1 MISSRNCKFT
11 NKIFPIAGYVGAG
24 SPDLDLAMAVEM
36 SQLYT
41 NREEAS
47 NRPCCK
53 GEEDKKSI
61 VEEKEL
67 NMAIELSLQEVQQKS
82 RQSRFAAKS
91 ISTDGAEG
99 ELAKNVQEKVPHH
112 FTYISEET
120 NEAVR

>member
-1 MISSRNCKFT
+1 
-11 NKIFPIAGYVGAG
+11 
-24 SPDLDLAMAVEM
+24 MAVEM

-47 NRPCCK
+47 NQPCCK
-53 GEEDKKSI
+53 GENDKKAI
-61 VEEKEL
+61 DEEKEL
-67 NMAIELSLQEVQQKS
+67 NMAIKLSLQEVQQKS
-82 RQSRFAAKS
+82 RQTRFAAKS

-120 NEAVR
+120 NETVR